1 MGMNIMDIVAL
12 AKAGYKVQDVKDLIE
27 LSSSASTV
35 TEPPAQAEP
44 TSQIENTAKVTAQ
57 PTPAEPLQQAEPQDN
72 AINIESLQKELEA
85 AKEQIKNLQNSNTK
99 QNLSNASAESDQD
112 VMDNFVKSFM

>member
-12 AKAGYKVQDVKDLIE
+12 AKAGYKVQDVKELIE
-27 LSSSASTV
+27 LSNSASTV

-44 TSQIENTAKVTAQ
+44 TSPVENTAKETAQ
-57 PTPAEPLQQAEPQDN
+57 PPKAEQKPQEKPQDN

-85 AKEQIKNLQNSNTK
+85 AKEQIKTLQNINTK
-99 QNLSNASAESDQD
+99 QNLSNASTESDQD

>member
-27 LSSSASTV
+27 LSTSASTNS
-35 TEPPAQAEP
+35 EPPAPAEP
-44 TSQIENTAKVTAQ
+44 TSPVENTAKVTAQ
-57 PTPAEPLQQAEPQDN
+57 PTQAEQKPQGEPTEN
-72 AINIESLQKELEA
+72 AINIETLQKELEA
-85 AKEQIKNLQNSNTK
+85 AKEQIKTLQNSNTK

-112 VMDNFVKSFM
+112 VMNSFVQSFM